1 MMSAAKPSRTTATKP
16 FRPIATWLL
25 RAATSM
31 VTTAMFMAISRATV
45 MAIVVT
51 ATAAAHAA
59 SFDCNKARSKLNRMI
74 CADAALSALDSQVW
88 DTFGAH
94 LKTLSPA
101 QLAHVRERHLIW
113 RRQRGWFDETI
124 ADITADYR
132 LHLAW
137 LSHPLLRL
145 EGRYESSDGHAI
157 SVELDLAAQDRL
169 SVLGEV
175 NTREPFSWGMPE
187 PDETPNRVVR
197 APAAPGSRPS
207 LALVERALRLNPV
220 FLGHPPGPVQGCEIE
235 IHFGVDALS
244 LVQSGSCG
252 STISGLYR
260 RSAPPAP
267 VWTNRR

>member
-1 MMSAAKPSRTTATKP
+1 MMPAANP
-16 FRPIATWLL
+16 FRANALWLL
-25 RAATSM
+25 RAT
-31 VTTAMFMAISRATV
+31 RATV
-45 MAIVVT
+45 PPAVVMAALIA
-51 ATAAAHAA
+51 ATAAVHAA

-197 APAAPGSRPS
+197 APEAPWSRPS
-207 LALVERALRLNPV
+207 LALVDSALRLNPV
-220 FLGHPPGPVQGCEIE
+220 FLGHPPGAVQGCEIE
-235 IHFGVDALS
+235 IHFEVDALS

>member
-1 MMSAAKPSRTTATKP
+1 MPAAKLFRSIAPWLPHAAKAKVAAATFITVVIAIAIGLAATAT
-16 FRPIATWLL
+16 
-25 RAATSM
+25 
-31 VTTAMFMAISRATV
+31 
-45 MAIVVT
+45 
-51 ATAAAHAA
+51 AHAA

-94 LKTLSPA
+94 LKTLSAA

-113 RRQRGWFDETI
+113 RRQRGWFDDTI

-132 LHLAW
+132 RHLAW
-137 LSHPLLRL
+137 LSHPLLLL
-145 EGRYESSDGHAI
+145 EGRYESNDGHAI

-175 NTREPFSWGMPE
+175 NTREPFSWGVSE
-187 PDETPNRVVR
+187 PDETPNGVVR
-197 APAAPGSRPS
+197 APEAPGSRPS
-207 LALVERALRLNPV
+207 LALVDTVLRLNPV
-220 FLGHPPGPVQGCEIE
+220 FLGHPPGAVQGCEIQ

-252 STISGLYR
+252 STIAGLYR